1 MSNPNTNMRD
11 SQQNCVRETPRFHD
25 SQQSCVHGIPRFH
38 DYSVRIW
45 NDEDGNLVGTYINAD
60 FNTGN
65 SDEPYHGISA
75 LAEQTATRSIF
86 YHMSDDHLSIE
97 LGTHDEQLIFNAIS
111 LCKEISNNF
120 LMLDEL
126 LTIINTD
133 NNLNKELLS

>member
-1 MSNPNTNMRD
+1 MTNL
-11 SQQNCVRETPRFHD
+11 NPRF
-25 SQQSCVHGIPRFH
+25 R
-38 DYSVRIW
+38 DYNIRIW
-45 NDEDGNLVGTYINAD
+45 NDENEDLIGTYINAD

-65 SDEPYHGISA
+65 SDSEPYHG
-75 LAEQTATRSIF
+75 IF

-111 LCKEISNNF
+111 LCKEISNKF